1 MSSNAHQNNSMRES
15 QRSENPRNE
24 IQIGEFRLRPYS
36 GGQYWIDG
44 GTIFGVVPKTLW
56 QKHYEPDSDNRILQE
71 TNCFLIETDT
81 QKILLDTGYGTKLPE
96 KFRTHHRIEQG
107 NWLLDNLERH
117 QISPESIDIVI
128 LSHLHFDH
136 AGGCTRFNSKNELQP
151 TFPNARY
158 VVNHLEWDIA
168 NSQLPELRGSYI
180 PDDFSVLEKSGQLQL
195 VEDREMILPGI
206 TVWET
211 GGHSVGHQS
220 VLIESKNEGALF
232 AGDLCATAAH
242 QQMAWCMS
250 YDVNLLQT
258 RRMKTELL
266 KMATENQWWLLFDH
280 DPFRPALQL
289 GV

>member
-1 MSSNAHQNNSMRES
+1 MSSNAHQDNSMRED
-15 QRSENPRNE
+15 QRSE
-24 IQIGEFRLRPYS
+24 IQVGEFRIRAIS

-56 QKHYEPDSDNRILQE
+56 QKFYKPDAENRILQE

-107 NWLLDNLERH
+107 NWLIDNLECH
-117 QISPESIDIVI
+117 QVSPESIDVVI

-136 AGGCTRFNSKNELQP
+136 AGGCTRFNSKNELQS

-158 VVNHLEWDIA
+158 IVNHLEWDIA
-168 NSQLPELRGSYI
+168 NSQLPELKESYN
-180 PDDFSVLEKSGQLQL
+180 PDDFSILEKSRQLQL
-195 VEDREMILPGI
+195 VEDREEIVPGI
-206 TVWET
+206 SVRET

-220 VLIESKNEGALF
+220 ILIESGDQGALF
-232 AGDLCATAAH
+232 AGDVCATAAH

-266 KMATENQWWLLFDH
+266 KLVTENQWWLLFDH
-280 DPFRPALQL
+280 DPYCPALQL
-289 GV
+289 GM

>member
-1 MSSNAHQNNSMRES
+1 MSSNAHQHNSMRED
-15 QRSENPRNE
+15 QRNE
-24 IQIGEFRLRPYS
+24 IQVGEFRIRAIS

-56 QKHYEPDSDNRILQE
+56 QKFYEPDAENRILQE

-81 QKILLDTGYGTKLPE
+81 QKILLDTGYGTKMPE

-107 NWLLDNLERH
+107 NWLIDNLECR
-117 QISPESIDIVI
+117 QVSPESIDLVI

-136 AGGCTRFNSKNELQP
+136 AGGCTRFNSNNELQP

-158 VVNHLEWDIA
+158 IVNHLEWDIA
-168 NSQLPELRGSYI
+168 NSQLPELKGSYN
-180 PDDFSVLEKSGQLQL
+180 PDDFSILEKSRQLQL
-195 VEDREMILPGI
+195 VEDREEIVPGI
-206 TVWET
+206 SVRET

-220 VLIESKNEGALF
+220 ILIESGDQGALF
-232 AGDLCATAAH
+232 AGDVCATAAH

-266 KMATENQWWLLFDH
+266 KLVTENQWWLLLDH
-280 DPFRPALQL
+280 DPYCPALQL
-289 GV
+289 GM